1 VNDHL
6 SDDDFSTGDA
16 EVDSALRRLE
26 DLDDRPVD
34 EHAAVYED
42 VHRRLGRVL
51 DGSAD
56 GQPAG
61 Q

>member
-1 VNDHL
+1 VNEYL
-6 SDDDFSTGDA
+6 ADDFSTGDA
-16 EVDSALRRLE
+16 EVDSALQRLK
-26 DLDDRPVD
+26 DLESRPVD

-42 VHRRLGRVL
+42 VHRRLGGVL

-56 GQPAG
+56 GQPSG

>member
-1 VNDHL
+1 VNEYL
-6 SDDDFSTGDA
+6 PDDDFSTGDA
-16 EVDSALRRLE
+16 EVDSALQRLE
-26 DLDDRPVD
+26 DLDERPVD
-34 EHAAVYED
+34 EQAAVYED
-42 VHRRLGRVL
+42 IHRRLGGVL